1 MTNIRN
7 IVSRYVAKE
16 ILENFEEGSDDDV
29 DFNDENDDEIVLS
42 ATDSDSNDEL
52 LIGYKS
58 DDSD

>member
-1 MTNIRN
+1 MSFSI
-7 IVSRYVAKE
+7 KF
-16 ILENFEEGSDDDV
+16 LENCEEGSDDDV
-29 DFNDENDDEIVLS
+29 DFNDDNDDEIVLS